1 MSESRFDDLP
11 AKASP
16 EVIAERNRLANEV
29 CQQLA
34 QAGLPAYRADLSDG
48 GADVIPGAAVHIE
61 PFIEGG
67 VFVDWETGEDL
78 RDEALAL
85 FAQGIDFANP
95 PGVVRHHTQVLNCMR
110 TALMGILA
118 SAGFDVEEPD
128 RHGHGSM
135 VHVKHRHA

>member
-1 MSESRFDDLP
+1 MSESRYDDLP

-16 EVIAERNRLANEV
+16 EVITERNRLADEV
-29 CQQLA
+29 CQQLV
-34 QAGLPAYRADLSDG
+34 QAGLPAYRADLNG
-48 GADVIPGAAVHIE
+48 EGADVIPGAAVHIE

-67 VFVDWETGEDL
+67 VFVDWETGGKL

-95 PGVVRHHTQVLNCMR
+95 PGVVRHHTQVLNCMQI
-110 TALMGILA
+110 ALMGILA
-118 SAGFDVEEPD
+118 SAGFNIEEPD

-135 VHVKHRHA
+135 IHVKHRPA